1 MSPGTTF
8 DPYEVMPFH
17 GYIEQET
24 GRQARYPSLA
34 HFIHS
39 ERFRGVDEHYR
50 TYLLRLED
58 AELFRLEV
66 DGIGQVGGDSQ
77 DWSRRKGRLLYAGI
91 FMQAVAHRDRYS
103 QLLSHGARLSVASG
117 SYSDDLARA
126 MGDFIS
132 DVSTPQ
138 EKLKVAFAGSCVD
151 QGYADG
157 CLKIIFANRLPQCL
171 FAIEHDACAQVISD
185 YARETATAFILLDS
199 SLTEDALAEN
209 IGRRSTHIFRFVGG
223 DDDCLSARILAIA
236 EQSGATVS
244 PILPKP

>member
-17 GYIEQET
+17 GYMEQDT
-24 GRQARYPSLA
+24 GRQARYLSLA

-66 DGIGQVGGDSQ
+66 DGIGQIGSDSQ
-77 DWSRRKGRLLYAGI
+77 DWSHRKSRLLYAGI

-103 QLLSHGARLSVASG
+103 QLLACGSGLSVASS

-126 MGDFIS
+126 MGEFIK

-138 EKLKVAFAGSCVD
+138 EKLKVAFAGSYGD
-151 QGYADG
+151 LEYAQG

-171 FAIEHDACAQVISD
+171 FAIEHDPCSQMISD
-185 YARETATAFILLDS
+185 YARDTATAFTLLDAG
-199 SLTEDALAEN
+199 LTEDALAEN
-209 IGRRSTHIFRFVGG
+209 IGRRATHIFRFMGG
-223 DDDCLSARILAIA
+223 NDDCLSARALAIA
-236 EQSGATVS
+236 EQAGATVS
-244 PILPKP
+244 PIQPKP